1 MVGCDGGDSLLTVA
15 TSEGEGSGRTLENT
29 TRSEQWL

>member
-15 TSEGEGSGRTLENT
+15 TDEGEGSERTPKNT
-29 TRSEQWL
+29 TRSEQ